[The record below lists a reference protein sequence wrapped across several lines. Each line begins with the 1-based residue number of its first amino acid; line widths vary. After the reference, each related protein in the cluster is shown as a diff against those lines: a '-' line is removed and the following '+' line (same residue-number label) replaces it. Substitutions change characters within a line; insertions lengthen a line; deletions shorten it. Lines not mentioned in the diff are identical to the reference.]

1 MRYTPTVP
9 KHFLLA
15 LFTMILTVIFAIIA
29 LSEILSSLTQT
40 QSTANGI
47 TATLDMAMTSYPYV
61 LSICITVM
69 IVMIPILVL
78 GGRKP

>member
-1 MRYTPTVP
+1 
-9 KHFLLA
+9 
-15 LFTMILTVIFAIIA
+15 MILTVIFAIIA

-40 QSTANGI
+40 QSTASGI

-78 GGRKP
+78 GGKKS